1 MGFQTSWRV
10 VPQKGLCFQAGG
22 SQRFEILDRYLGITL
37 PECLSLS

>member
-1 MGFQTSWRV
+1 MAFQTSRRV

-37 PECLSLS
+37 LECLSLS